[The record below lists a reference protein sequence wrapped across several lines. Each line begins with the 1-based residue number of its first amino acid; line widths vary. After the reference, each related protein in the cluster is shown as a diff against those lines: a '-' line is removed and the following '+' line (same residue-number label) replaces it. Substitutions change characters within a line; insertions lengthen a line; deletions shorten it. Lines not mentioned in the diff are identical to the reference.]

1 MRTELLFHVVFSLC
15 CLEVRF
21 ILYCRKKNDQSNN
34 CYKIF
39 VGNLSEAL
47 VQDSEDIDTYG
58 LVESEGSDWDHSQ
71 IGSYSSEFKLENKEP
86 EDPEEE
92 AHEALEK
99 DQVPGP
105 GK

>member
-1 MRTELLFHVVFSLC
+1 MQL
-15 CLEVRF
+15 
-21 ILYCRKKNDQSNN
+21 
-34 CYKIF
+34 
-39 VGNLSEAL
+39 
-47 VQDSEDIDTYG
+47 DSEDIDAYG

-86 EDPEEE
+86 KEPEE
-92 AHEALEK
+92 AHGALET

>member
-1 MRTELLFHVVFSLC
+1 MQL
-15 CLEVRF
+15 
-21 ILYCRKKNDQSNN
+21 
-34 CYKIF
+34 
-39 VGNLSEAL
+39 
-47 VQDSEDIDTYG
+47 DSEDINAYG

-86 EDPEEE
+86 EEPE
-92 AHEALEK
+92 EALEA